1 MVLFYEYALLRLLV
15 LRLAVLSKKLP
26 KKQKPL
32 YYRRALAY
40 TIVGLVSLFSNQNLV
55 IRIT

>member
-1 MVLFYEYALLRLLV
+1 MVLFYKHALLG
-15 LRLAVLSKKLP
+15 LAVLSKKLP

-40 TIVGLVSLFSNQNLV
+40 AIC
-55 IRIT
+55 

>member
-40 TIVGLVSLFSNQNLV
+40 AICWLSIF
-55 IRIT
+55 I